1 MSLASSGSVSSS
13 SVSVFYRSEN
23 DEIFH
28 TYSCYTRGIDAMNV
42 TYQYLDIVPKG
53 RDEDELGNKLAWIR
67 QHDRYQD

>member
-1 MSLASSGSVSSS
+1 
-13 SVSVFYRSEN
+13 VFYRSEN

-67 QHDRYQD
+67 HHDRYED

>member
-1 MSLASSGSVSSS
+1 M
-13 SVSVFYRSEN
+13 FYRSEN

-67 QHDRYQD
+67 HHDRYED